1 MKKKGVEKGGSET
14 PLFNA
19 KEVAIPSKKKS
30 PSKDAVWESFPQ
42 PPLPLWVVR

>member
-14 PLFNA
+14 PVQRKRGCNTLK
-19 KEVAIPSKKKS
+19 KEVSFQRRG
-30 PSKDAVWESFPQ
+30 VWEAFPQ